1 MAGKRTDSQLAI
13 DIGATK
19 TAFGIF
25 DGECELTHL
34 REEPTEK
41 SNWDAFAAMLQS
53 NVAQI
58 EEQFGAVDSIGI
70 SIAGTVDPRSDIA
83 ACANVPSI
91 SGRTLASDLEQLTG
105 RTIRLRND
113 AECLGLAEA
122 IHGAGQHYRHVF
134 AIVLG
139 SGIGGSIIIDG
150 RLIMGATG
158 QIGEWGHGNH
168 IDHLVARYDL
178 ESRKCGC
185 GRRNCLDLFGAGR
198 GMANI
203 HQDLSGTQKGAREIS
218 SLWHAGDTAA
228 TKTVDTFVEIVSSQL
243 VLAVNVIDPDIVP
256 VAGGLSNDHRLIEEL
271 DQATRAKSLGRTARP
286 LIIPAENNVHGCL
299 LGASLL
305 RDESSGTSR

>member
-1 MAGKRTDSQLAI
+1 MADKSSEAQLAI

-25 DGECELTHL
+25 SNEGELIHL
-34 REEPTEK
+34 QEEPTET
-41 SNWDAFAAMLQS
+41 SDWDAFATMLQA

-70 SIAGTVDPRSDIA
+70 SIAGTVDPRNGIA

-91 SGRTLASDLEQLTG
+91 SGRNLASDLEQLTG
-105 RTIRLRND
+105 RKVRLGND

-150 RLIMGATG
+150 RLITGATG

-168 IDHLVARYDL
+168 IDHLVARYAL
-178 ESRKCGC
+178 ESRQCGC
-185 GRRNCLDLFGAGR
+185 GRRNCLDLFGAGL

-203 HQDLSGTQKGAREIS
+203 HEDLSGTRTTAMEIL
-218 SLWHAGDTAA
+218 SLWHAADAAA
-228 TKTVDTFVEIVSSQL
+228 TETVTTFVEIVSSQL

-256 VAGGLSNDHRLIEEL
+256 VAGGLSNDQALIEAL
-271 DQATRAKSLGRTARP
+271 DQATRARSLGRIERP
-286 LIIPAENNVHGCL
+286 LIVPAKNNVHGCL

-305 RDESSGTSR
+305 REENTGPAQ